1 MFRPLVDYSD
11 HDEDDEDEEEEV
23 NKSNIFK
30 EEKSEAGKGME
41 KLITGYHFVAP
52 PPKITGQSSNGKTL
66 AKSPEI
72 GKNKTVDSS
81 KEVAESSNLG
91 LVTRQSWAPVRV
103 VVGPLTPRVSFDQ
116 LYEIFST
123 FGEVVDIEMREG
135 RERRRGVV
143 MFKEEEEARKAAEA
157 MDGGSI
163 DLQQIVVSLS
173 PCQQSRT
180 DYNHN
185 VGGFKKQMPGSN

>member
-1 MFRPLVDYSD
+1 MFNAKMFRPLVDYSD
-11 HDEDDEDEEEEV
+11 HDEDVEEEEEDNNRNSV
-23 NKSNIFK
+23 K

-41 KLITGYHFVAP
+41 KFITGYHFVAP
-52 PPKITGQSSNGKTL
+52 PPKTAGQSSNL
-66 AKSPEI
+66 AKSLESE
-72 GKNKTVDSS
+72 NSRVDSS
-81 KEVAESSNLG
+81 KRVGESSSPE
-91 LVTRQSWAPVRV
+91 VDIRQTWAPVKV

-123 FGEVVDIEMREG
+123 FGEVVDIEVREG

-143 MFKEEEEARKAAEA
+143 MFKREEEARKAVQA

-180 DYNHN
+180 DHNHN